1 MDEAYDA
8 LFVTP
13 LKRLS
18 HFFRNYFEV
27 AFSEAVFGFG
37 KVANAI
43 GSQGKAIQNGSVG
56 FYLLAFVVGVASI
69 LVYLFLV

>member
-1 MDEAYDA
+1 
-8 LFVTP
+8 

-27 AFSEAVFGFG
+27 VFSEVVFGFG
-37 KVANAI
+37 KIASAMGN
-43 GSQGKAIQNGSVG
+43 QGKAVQNGSVG

-69 LVYLFLV
+69 LVCLFLV